1 MNRTHTYSHSFFSSN
16 RLGLGEEY
24 RVLDNYKFY
33 QICLNTTSNRS
44 ITTHYTSTSYS
55 ARYTFSGKERDEE
68 TGYSYFGARYYNSS
82 YSIWMSVD
90 PMANKYPSLSP
101 YVYCGNNPVK
111 LVDPSGEEIWII
123 GVDGS
128 NIHYSQGMNY
138 SGKDESV
145 LNKINSLNQMNSTKN
160 GEKLLGKLTTSKNVY
175 AIVDKSCDNIKEA
188 YYCAND
194 LSNGKAGGT
203 IVTQGD
209 NSLKTLSHELFHAFQ
224 DEKGQ
229 GRASIHNE
237 VEAMLFETSVLA
249 DYAYNNSEGYPS
261 SALLGDNDYYNSIV
275 SGLLNDF
282 STAGM
287 NNVIRDFKSQ
297 SRANIGG
304 TYNNYPLRQR
314 NQSNNLIQDF
324 YPLLPWKK

>member
-1 MNRTHTYSHSFFSSN
+1 
-16 RLGLGEEY
+16 
-24 RVLDNYKFY
+24 
-33 QICLNTTSNRS
+33 
-44 ITTHYTSTSYS
+44 
-55 ARYTFSGKERDEE
+55 
-68 TGYSYFGARYYNSS
+68 
-82 YSIWMSVD
+82 
-90 PMANKYPSLSP
+90 MANKYPSLSP

-324 YPLLPWKK
+324 LKSDDYAAHSEIKLNKKYLNKIKIDYLMIWDIFKKYNEHSNIIISDDLVWYDIERYNDDEEGANTHFVIEGDPNYIEFISSD